1 MQERTNMMWRW
12 LMIAA
17 VLTVG
22 GCDNLRRTPDS
33 GGNAPA
39 TSNDPDARTFS
50 GTIISLRPTVSTMLI
65 SKEEQVG
72 RERFP
77 NQIVVK
83 YDPQTKFLLDG
94 KPATLDQIQQYMSVT
109 IEGHMRQGQLFAET
123 ANFSSVLPPNVKRS
137 TAATQPGAQPLGQ
150 P

>member
-1 MQERTNMMWRW
+1 M
-12 LMIAA
+12 LMIAT

-22 GCDNLRRTPDS
+22 GCNGLNQNDRGASL
-33 GGNAPA
+33 A
-39 TSNDPDARTFS
+39 TSTDPTARTFS
-50 GTIISLRPTVSTMLI
+50 GAIISLRPTVSTMLI

-83 YDPQTKFLLDG
+83 YDAQTKFLIDG
-94 KPATLDQIQQYMSVT
+94 KPATLDQIQQYMNVT
-109 IEGHMRQGQLFAET
+109 ISGHMRNGQLFAEM
-123 ANFSSVLPPNVKRS
+123 ADFSSKLPPNVKRAGEP
-137 TAATQPGAQPLGQ
+137 THPATQPGEHNPGQ